1 MRDSSVWSLLA
12 FCNVCATWLATSRD
26 NLHCRLM
33 LPCHVKWV
41 CGRIAVRERL
51 PSGIAVAIGM
61 YVTPNWTIPRV
72 IGGFTNYA
80 WRKIAPAHATR
91 YMIVLAS
98 GFVLGEGV
106 ISIVTAVLQ
115 SLGIGVAA
123 CWGCPEPAVGGFCG
137 GCYDS
142 SGTRL

>member
-1 MRDSSVWSLLA
+1 MLLCVVA
-12 FCNVCATWLATSRD
+12 CLR
-26 NLHCRLM
+26 
-33 LPCHVKWV
+33 
-41 CGRIAVRERL
+41 AVRERL
-51 PSGIAVAIGM
+51 PSGVALAIGM

-72 IGGFTNYA
+72 VGGFANYL
-80 WRKIAPAHATR
+80 WRKSAPAHAKR

-115 SLGIGVAA
+115 SLGIGIAA
-123 CWGCPEPAVGGFCG
+123 CWGCPEPAISGFCG

-142 SGTRL
+142 DGNRM